1 MMPRMTWHYV
11 ENGKPAGPVDDDV
24 LVERAR
30 NGALQPADLVWSPAQ
45 GAEWVE
51 ARTLPL
57 LAEVF
62 AGAGASP
69 VPPHPGMAQ
78 VLPAGYAE
86 GPDAPN
92 AELTRRAREAL
103 SGHWGEAIGLIVV
116 FWLVAFGAALISAFI
131 PGGQILTQFLL
142 FPPLTVGACLYFLN
156 RLRRQPTAIGQL
168 FGGFSAFAPAAGA
181 YAPLMA
187 LMIIGL
193 MLAVFIPAF
202 LIVFAVAGGAGFL
215 ETLQSG
221 TPGPELARAVGPM
234 IVLGVAAYVALIVGM
249 IWLQLRYAM
258 IFPIL
263 AANPRTGAVATL
275 RRSAQ
280 LMRGR
285 KWKLIC
291 LWFRFIGWM
300 LLAMLTCGIGYL
312 WLAPYVMTAWIAFY
326 EDAEAHTPAA

>member
-1 MMPRMTWHYV
+1 MMPRMAWHYV
-11 ENGKPAGPVDDDV
+11 ENGKPAGPVDDDA

-30 NGALQPADLVWSPAQ
+30 RGLLQPTDLIWSPDQ
-45 GAEWVE
+45 GAAWVE
-51 ARTLPL
+51 AHTVPL
-57 LAEVF
+57 LAGAF
-62 AGAGASP
+62 ADAGSRP
-69 VPPHPGMAQ
+69 PPPHPGMAQ

-92 AELTRRAREAL
+92 AELTRRARAAL
-103 SGHWGEAIGLIVV
+103 SGHWGEAIGLIIV
-116 FWLVAFGAALISAFI
+116 FWLVAFGTALIGAFI

-156 RLRRQPTAIGQL
+156 RLRGQPTAIGQL
-168 FGGFSAFAPAAGA
+168 FGGFGAFAPAAGA
-181 YAPLMA
+181 YALMT
-187 LMIIGL
+187 LMILGL
-193 MLAVFIPAF
+193 MLAVFIPAA
-202 LIVFAVAGGAGFL
+202 LIGVAVAGGPDFL
-215 ETLQSG
+215 APFQSG
-221 TPGPELARAVGPM
+221 TPGPELARSLGPL
-234 IVLGVAAYVALIVGM
+234 VLLAIAAYTVLIVG
-249 IWLQLRYAM
+249 IVWLQLRYAL

-291 LWFRFIGWM
+291 LYFRFFGWM

>member
-30 NGALQPADLVWSPAQ
+30 SGTLKPDDLVWSPAQ
-45 GAEWVE
+45 GAEWIE

-57 LAEVF
+57 LAEAF
-62 AGAGASP
+62 ADAGTSP
-69 VPPHPGMAQ
+69 EPPQPGMAQ
-78 VLPAGYAE
+78 GLPAGYAE

-168 FGGFSAFAPAAGA
+168 FGGFGAFAPAAGA
-181 YAPLMA
+181 YALMT

-193 MLAVFIPAF
+193 VLAIMIPAGVI
-202 LIVFAVAGGAGFL
+202 LAMIAGGAGLF
-215 ETLQSG
+215 EAMGSG
-221 TPGPELARAVGPM
+221 APPDLSRLAGPA
-234 IVLGVAAYVALIVGM
+234 IVLLVLGYIAMFVGM

-300 LLAMLTCGIGYL
+300 LLAMLTCGIGHL